1 MANDTI
7 KGADKAPKT
16 NKKISTAS
24 FKQDALR
31 VIDWIVQAAAALFF
45 IACTY
50 GFVANWLKTHQ
61 SRQDLSVAGGIM
73 VVSIALYLFT
83 RRKR

>member
-1 MANDTI
+1 MSDTSS

-16 NKKISTAS
+16 NKKVSTAS
-24 FKQDALR
+24 FKEDALR

-50 GFVANWLKTHQ
+50 GFVSNWLKVHQ
-61 SRQDLSVAGGIM
+61 NRQDLSVAGGIM
-73 VVSIALYLFT
+73 VVAIALYLFT

>member
-1 MANDTI
+1 MADSSN

-16 NKKISTAS
+16 SKLSGKSLS
-24 FKQDALR
+24 DLALP
-31 VIDWIVQAAAALFF
+31 VVDKIVQAAAALFF
-45 IACTY
+45 VATSY
-50 GFVANWLKTHQ
+50 GYVHEWLRTHQ
-61 SRQDLSVAGGIM
+61 AQHDLSIAGGIM

>member
-1 MANDTI
+1 MADNSN
-7 KGADKAPKT
+7 KGADKAPT

-45 IACTY
+45 IATSY
-50 GFVANWLKTHQ
+50 GFVSEWLKTHQ
-61 SRQDLSVAGGIM
+61 NRQDLSVAGGIM